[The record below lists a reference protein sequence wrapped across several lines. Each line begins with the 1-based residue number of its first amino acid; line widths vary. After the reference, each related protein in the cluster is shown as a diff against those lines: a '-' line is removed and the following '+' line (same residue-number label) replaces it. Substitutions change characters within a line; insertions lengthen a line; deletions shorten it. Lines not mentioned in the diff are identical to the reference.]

1 VLKKQL
7 LAARRPHEKIES
19 EYDPPTNRTDPFGK
33 EMRDTKIK
41 IRKQKTCM
49 YVANDL
55 SCLGSQYI
63 SFMASG
69 CRKSGGMCSIPD
81 LSSQYSVLI
90 IISTAVQGH
99 PIFTGQAIGRGIFVV
114 VEQSACVQT

>member
-1 VLKKQL
+1 MIVLKKQL

-41 IRKQKTCM
+41 IRKQKTCG

-55 SCLGSQYI
+55 NTFRLWRVI
-63 SFMASG
+63 AE
-69 CRKSGGMCSIPD
+69 K
-81 LSSQYSVLI
+81 
-90 IISTAVQGH
+90 AVGNRWTF
-99 PIFTGQAIGRGIFVV
+99 PP
-114 VEQSACVQT
+114 

>member
-1 VLKKQL
+1 MIVLKKQL

-41 IRKQKTCM
+41 IRKQKTCG

-81 LSSQYSVLI
+81 LSSDSFFAYECTMFCPRRVAMRQVTFECNCGSNL
-90 IISTAVQGH
+90 TD
-99 PIFTGQAIGRGIFVV
+99 
-114 VEQSACVQT
+114 